1 MLDAIRNLGILKMIE
16 VSEGA
21 MPINALCSVESYL
34 KGRIK
39 AIDSGLHYKTQFES
53 VERKS
58 EFNDSNNI
66 GIFSRDGDTY
76 KFYVE
81 QIGDDST
88 KYLFLKTSSN
98 GKYLTPTWKVTGA
111 KDRKGKEVPSKLQ
124 KTLTEF
130 SRMATSGGE
139 SWVDQVYGI
148 FTARKIEI
156 PELGQEGKKYLDFKG
171 ALLWAI
177 REKKVY
183 VFSVKLNGK
192 YPAEIEPLRR
202 YALENKAKWIFQ
214 TKEAQSFYKE
224 DTRCSLCGT
233 EAELYPN
240 ILSGAGINIANV
252 DKVIFFP
259 GVTARNA
266 GKAFPICAPCGEA
279 LYAAKA
285 HVFPGLIQEIS
296 GHQAL
301 VIPHILMS
309 DDHGEGMDIL
319 ISALSRRT
327 RAISGADT
335 TEKGIIEDLSEINGI
350 STVTFLFGEVKGQ
363 SVEDIRKVIP
373 DVLPSRL
380 SEIAQ
385 AMRIIN
391 EHNDE
396 LVQRHPWRT
405 SSPPL
410 DGSLSII
417 RHSLGE
423 RRYNQKSTGNR
434 RHYTSTYVDSL
445 NLLNAIFLSR
455 RIPISQLYR
464 EFAAKLSYDFLGS
477 LNEKKDSAPV
487 NVICGNIT
495 QMETLLRFLSITKV
509 IDLPDGMNF
518 ATKYLDGHPGLAPL
532 HDFLTNEAKGLDTPE
547 KEYVFLTGLLFGKLV
562 NIQLARKVSP
572 QALKWVKG
580 LKLSG
585 EDVSEIY
592 IRTFNKLN
600 DYSTP
605 KSVWSNEMKGVKDAI
620 SGLGSSIDEWNL
632 DRSKVAYYFCLGH
645 SLAGYYLPGKT
656 NDETVTATVTET
668 SSTEEE
674 GSN

>member
-16 VSEGA
+16 MSEGA
-21 MPINALCSVESYL
+21 MPIDALCSVDSYL
-34 KGRIK
+34 KGRTK
-39 AIDSGLHYKTQFES
+39 AIDSGLHYKTQFEN
-53 VERKS
+53 VAQKS
-58 EFNDSNNI
+58 GSNGSNNI
-66 GIFSRDGDTY
+66 GIFVRDGDMY
-76 KFYVE
+76 KFYIE

-88 KYLFLKTSSN
+88 KYLFLKTAPN
-98 GKYLTPTWKVTGA
+98 GTYLTPTWKVTGTE
-111 KDRKGKEVPSKLQ
+111 DRKGKKIPSKLQ
-124 KTLTEF
+124 KTITEF
-130 SRMATSGGE
+130 SQMSVNEDG
-139 SWVDQVYGI
+139 SWIDQVYSI
-148 FTARKIEI
+148 FTAHKIEI
-156 PELGQEGKKYLDFKG
+156 PELEQGGKKCLNFED

-177 REKKVY
+177 REKKIY

-192 YPAEIEPLRR
+192 YPGEIEPLLR
-202 YALENKAKWIFQ
+202 YALENKAKLIFQ
-214 TKEAQSFYKE
+214 TKEARSFHKE
-224 DTRCSLCGT
+224 GVRCSLCGIET
-233 EAELYPN
+233 ELYPN
-240 ILSGAGINIANV
+240 VLSGAGINIANV
-252 DKVIFFP
+252 DKVVFFP
-259 GVTARNA
+259 DVTAGNA
-266 GKAFPICAPCGEA
+266 GKTFPICAPCGEA
-279 LYAAKA
+279 LYAAKVHA
-285 HVFPGLIQEIS
+285 FPGLIQEIS

-327 RAISGADT
+327 QTISGADT
-335 TEKGIIEDLSEINGI
+335 TEKGIIEDLSEIHGI
-350 STVTFLFGEVKGQ
+350 STVTFLFGEIKGQ
-363 SVEDIRKVIP
+363 DVKNIRKVIP

-385 AMRIIN
+385 AMRVIN
-391 EHNDE
+391 TYNDQ
-396 LVQRHPWRT
+396 LVLHHPWRLDF
-405 SSPPL
+405 PPI
-410 DGSLSII
+410 DGKLSII
-417 RHSLGE
+417 RRSVGE
-423 RRYNQKSTGNR
+423 RRYNQKPTGNR
-434 RHYTSTYVDSL
+434 RRYTSTYIESL

-455 RIPISQLYR
+455 RFPVSQLYR

-477 LNEKKDSAPV
+477 LNGNGDYEPV
-487 NVICGNIT
+487 NVIRGNIA
-495 QMETLLRFLSITKV
+495 QMEVLLRFLSITKV

-518 ATKYLDGHPGLAPL
+518 ATKYLDGHSGLAPL

-600 DYSTP
+600 DYSIP
-605 KSVWSNEMKGVKDAI
+605 KPVWSDEMKGVRDAI

-632 DRSKVAYYFCLGH
+632 QRSEVAYYFCLGH

-656 NDETVTATVTET
+656 KDENVTET